1 MIWVFRSLG
10 FTMVALT
17 FIHIPKVC
25 AQSNSPNSTV
35 LLSDIDKSLSS
46 ISDRIEQF
54 LKNDMIY
61 SSSETQS
68 SENKSLKKHSIK
80 VVSQSVPT
88 KVQKKSPSDSYVRSP
103 STGLGFY
110 ILPFAGLQ
118 SSNYLKFNTVL
129 GGELDIDE
137 KIGFNT
143 GVRIGYNFKNLF
155 TDLQLSH
162 FRNSFKE
169 NSGSFLVNGESTG
182 AGIHI
187 SFGGRFDLNHYSSF
201 YLGGGVGGVD
211 HDVSLHLLGN
221 YVSDTNFA
229 FSSQLFTG
237 FEFRPS
243 EYVVL
248 GARYRWSRLEG
259 TGLFSAKQLH
269 LLDFSLGHIF

>member
-1 MIWVFRSLG
+1 
-10 FTMVALT
+10 MVALT

-35 LLSDIDKSLSS
+35 LLSDIDKSLNS

-61 SSSETQS
+61 SSSDTQL
-68 SENKSLKKHSIK
+68 SENKSLKKHSIN
-80 VVSQSVPT
+80 VVSKAVPPI
-88 KVQKKSPSDSYVRSP
+88 VQKKMPSDSHGRSP

-118 SSNYLKFNTVL
+118 SSNHLTFNTVL

-137 KIGFNT
+137 KVGFNS

-201 YLGGGVGGVD
+201 YLGGGVGGWIMM
-211 HDVSLHLLGN
+211 
-221 YVSDTNFA
+221 F
-229 FSSQLFTG
+229 LFI
-237 FEFRPS
+237 
-243 EYVVL
+243 Y
-248 GARYRWSRLEG
+248 
-259 TGLFSAKQLH
+259 
-269 LLDFSLGHIF
+269 